1 MVKDLT
7 SKFNKWLV
15 GEVEEDMDNEI
26 ENQDSQQ
33 LFRFNNPDNEKLFE
47 GYKDV
52 KSSIDSIATILKQV
66 VEQDTIAKIN
76 ETMEKTN
83 ALLGEVA
90 PILKDLNSGAKFFQ
104 INLFGFKI
112 KISLE
117 KSTA

>member
-1 MVKDLT
+1 VVKDLT

-15 GEVEEDMDNEI
+15 GEVEDMDDKI
-26 ENQDSQQ
+26 IVENNQQ
-33 LFRFNNPDNEKLFE
+33 LRKFRDPDNEQLFE
-47 GYKDV
+47 GVKDL
-52 KSSIDSIATILKQV
+52 KGILDGINNLLAQA
-66 VEQDTIAKIN
+66 VEQNTVAKIN